1 MLAAEDV
8 PLKIT
13 YIGGPTAL
21 LDFGGV
27 RLLTDPTFDPAGEV
41 YEPLPSYRLE
51 KINGPAQNAKEI
63 GHADVVLLSHDHHF
77 DNLDRAGRQMLDKA
91 GAVLT
96 TKAGA
101 ERLGKRARGLAPWE
115 SVDLVVSD
123 RRTLRIIG
131 TPARHGPEGGD
142 RGPVTGFILFFT
154 DDSEAVVYVSG
165 DTVWFDGVDEV
176 SKRYPVKAAVLFMGA
191 AKVSI
196 AGPAHLTF
204 TAEEGVIAARA
215 FKDAAIIPLHFEG
228 WKHFTESR
236 TEIEQA
242 FTEAGMQGRLVWPVA
257 GKTVS
262 VPV

>member
-1 MLAAEDV
+1 MLL
-8 PLKIT
+8 LKIT

-41 YEPLPSYRLE
+41 YEPAPSYRLE
-51 KINGPAQNAKEI
+51 KIDGPAMSAKQL
-63 GHADVVLLSHDHHF
+63 GPVDVVLLSHDHHF
-77 DNLDRAGRQMLDKA
+77 DNLDRAGRKMLENA
-91 GAVLT
+91 EAVLT
-96 TKAGA
+96 THAGA

-123 RRTLRIIG
+123 QRMLRITG

-142 RGPVTGFILFFT
+142 RGPVTGFILYFT
-154 DDSEAVVYVSG
+154 DDPEAVVYVSG
-165 DTVWFDGVDEV
+165 DTVWFDGVAEV

-191 AKVSI
+191 AKVSV

-204 TAEEGVIAARA
+204 TASEGVVAAHA
-215 FKDAAIIPLHFEG
+215 FNDAAIIPLHFEG

-236 TEIEQA
+236 AEIEHA
-242 FTEAGMQGRLVWPVA
+242 FAEAGMQDRLVWPVA
-257 GKTVS
+257 GKTMS